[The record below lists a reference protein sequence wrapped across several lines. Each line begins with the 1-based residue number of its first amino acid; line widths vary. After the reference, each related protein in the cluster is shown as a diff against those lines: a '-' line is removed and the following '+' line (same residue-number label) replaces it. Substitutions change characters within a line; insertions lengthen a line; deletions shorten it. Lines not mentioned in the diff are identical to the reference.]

1 MKLASNLFLE
11 LMAVAA
17 VQNRVRRK
25 KIRRFYMTIKRV
37 WHGWTTLEDADKYQN
52 LLHNE
57 IFPGI
62 EAKKIPG
69 YQSIDLFRREI
80 GDEVEFVTTMT
91 FDSLQNVIDFQGED
105 YEKCYVPDA
114 AQVVLKR
121 WDQVSAHYEAIE
133 FKNYMK

>member
-25 KIRRFYMTIKRV
+25 KLRRFYMTVKRV
-37 WHGWTTLEDADKYQN
+37 WHGWATLEDADKYQN
-52 LLHNE
+52 LFHNE

-80 GDEVEFVTTMT
+80 GDEVEFVTTIVNLGT
-91 FDSLQNVIDFQGED
+91 PYLFI
-105 YEKCYVPDA
+105 
-114 AQVVLKR
+114 
-121 WDQVSAHYEAIE
+121 
-133 FKNYMK
+133 